1 MTVKRIG
8 AIAFNEEPEDLKN
21 TIETLKKEVEQLTH
35 TVNAITQVN
44 EDLSELVQVQRLTRP
59 VYIQ

>member
-1 MTVKRIG
+1 MKRRSTK
-8 AIAFNEEPEDLKN
+8 DLEN